1 MMGHIFNYEWKATVS
16 KNASVILE
24 SDFPLLS
31 QDKAFEAKKLFE
43 EFCEK
48 FEETLAVCKDK
59 RLEVSGIATKM
70 GLDIHGKPSVELSDC
85 SDGRCFVLCVFESED
100 AYRNVMVGDRIV
112 CRGNYLGVTNEFGV
126 VLKRSEIL

>member
-1 MMGHIFNYEWKATVS
+1 MENQFNYEWKATVS
-16 KNASVILE
+16 ENASVILE
-24 SDFPLLS
+24 RDFEVLS
-31 QDKAFEAKKLFE
+31 QDKAFEAKELFE

-48 FEETLAVCKDK
+48 FEKTLEVCRDK
-59 RLEVSGIATKM
+59 RFEVSGVAAKM

-85 SDGRCFVLCVFESED
+85 SDGRCYVLCVFESED
-100 AYRNVMVGDRIV
+100 AYQNVMVGDRIL